1 MPGMVINTN
10 VMSLNAQRN
19 LRRNQVPLAQAMQ
32 RLSSGLRINSA
43 KDDAAGL
50 SIATRMDSQ
59 TRGLTV
65 AVRNANDGLSVA
77 QTAEGAMDEVINN
90 LQRVRELAAQ
100 AKSGQYSASDIG
112 YMQQEADALINEVQR
127 TADQTKFNNIKI
139 FDGNYN
145 KTLHVSYAASDAG
158 ITVSIANIS
167 ITQMGSG
174 GNMLDSILSGGAQQ
188 LSSSTSTAISVVDG
202 ALSTILTEKAKL
214 GAKSNQFEAAVR
226 NIENVIETTQASR
239 SRIVDADFANETAAM
254 TKSLILQQAGV
265 SVLAQANSIPQSVLS
280 LLK

>member
-1 MPGMVINTN
+1 
-10 VMSLNAQRN
+10 MSLNAQRN
-19 LRRNQVPLAQAMQ
+19 LRRNQVPLSQAMQ

-50 SIATRMDSQ
+50 AIATRMDSQ

-65 AVRNANDGLSVA
+65 AVRNANDGLSVS
-77 QTAEGAMDEVINN
+77 QTAEGALDEVINN
-90 LQRVRELAAQ
+90 LQRVRELAVQ
-100 AKSGQYSASDIG
+100 AKSGQYSASDVG

-127 TADQTKFNNIKI
+127 TADQTKFNNIKL

-145 KTLHVSYAASDAG
+145 KTMHVSYAASDAG
-158 ITVSIANIS
+158 ISIGI
-167 ITQMGSG
+167 
-174 GNMLDSILSGGAQQ
+174 GNMSTSQLGGGGSKLNDLLSGGAQQ
-188 LSSSTSTAISVVDG
+188 LSSTTSTAISVLDG

-214 GAKSNQFEAAVR
+214 GAKANQFEAAVR

-239 SRIVDADFANETAAM
+239 SRIMDADFANETANM

-265 SVLAQANSIPQSVLS
+265 SVLSQANSIPQSVLA

>member
-19 LRRNQVPLAQAMQ
+19 LRRNQVPLGQAMQ

-50 SIATRMDSQ
+50 AIATRMDSQ

-65 AVRNANDGLSVA
+65 AVRNANDGLSIS
-77 QTAEGAMDEVINN
+77 QTAEGALDEVINN
-90 LQRVRELAAQ
+90 LQRVRELAVQ
-100 AKSGQYSASDIG
+100 AKSGQYSASDVG
-112 YMQQEADALINEVQR
+112 YMQQESDALINEVQR
-127 TADQTKFNNIKI
+127 VADQTKFNNIKL

-158 ITVSIANIS
+158 ISVNIGDMS
-167 ITQMGSG
+167 TATLGGGGSKL
-174 GNMLDSILSGGAQQ
+174 NDLLSGGTQA
-188 LSSSTSTAISVVDG
+188 LSSSTSTAISVLDG

-214 GAKSNQFEAAVR
+214 GAKANQFEAAVR
-226 NIENVIETTQASR
+226 NVENVIETTQASR
-239 SRIVDADFANETAAM
+239 SRIMDADFASETANM

-265 SVLAQANSIPQSVLS
+265 SVLSQANSIPQSVLS
-280 LLK
+280 LLR